1 MSSTSLTVVTDPNQP
16 TDSTSA
22 GSAEN
27 RSRPADAAYM
37 HPDDVLIA
45 DNVRT
50 TFDLADH
57 PEQIASIREFGVG
70 LPIRAERDPDGTVHA
85 IDGQLRVLIAREVG
99 LTEIPVWIVD
109 APTGDDRERRIART
123 LTQINLNDRRVPLT
137 ARDRA
142 AGVAQMLDLG
152 ASVTR
157 VAKGLQTNRAE
168 IKRTAAIGRSAT
180 AQELLGSHQFRLD
193 QLAVIAEYENLGD
206 TDAVERLTRAARY
219 NFTYTRNQIEAERA
233 ETRTLLHAA
242 LPWAAYGFG
251 VLTREPDTSSAE
263 AVYIPDELLA
273 CAEGEPVSESTIL
286 ADPDRWVVYLTV
298 EENGLLVDST
308 SGELVDYDAVDWNT
322 DGDPDATP
330 ADGYRHA
337 GTVEYRDRWIPHYYL
352 PTTQL
357 PGSGLHRATDPAAE
371 VAEHTRLAAEQAVA
385 VREAA
390 TRERRM
396 VLELNRRG
404 KAAKDRRLDLL
415 PKLVAKATAPTG
427 AAAFVARARAHRL
440 DPKPL
445 ALVTE
450 LLGLSGGRDA
460 LLAAIDE
467 ASENRAVTISV
478 AIELAVHETDI
489 DKTLWRHPTAAT
501 GRYLRFLDA
510 VGDAYEFGL
519 VDVEHAAL
527 GDVKPADIDI
537 AA

>member
-1 MSSTSLTVVTDPNQP
+1 MSSTSLTVVTDPDETP
-16 TDSTSA
+16 DSTQA
-22 GSAEN
+22 TAEN

-50 TFDLADH
+50 TYDLADH

-99 LTEIPVWIVD
+99 LAEIPVWIVD

-123 LTQINLNDRRVPLT
+123 LTQINLNDRRLPLT

-168 IKRTAAIGRSAT
+168 VKRSAAIGRSAT
-180 AQELLGSHQFRLD
+180 AQQLLGGHQFGLD

-206 TDAVERLTRAARY
+206 TDAVERLSRATRY
-219 NFTYTRNQIEAERA
+219 NFTYTRNQIDAERA
-233 ETRTLLHAA
+233 ETRDLLHAA
-242 LPWAAYGFG
+242 LPWATYGFG
-251 VLTREPDTSSAE
+251 VLTNEPDTGSAE
-263 AVYIPDELLA
+263 AAYVPDELLA
-273 CAEGEPVSESTIL
+273 SADGEPVSESTIL

-298 EENGLLVDST
+298 EENGLLVDT
-308 SGELVDYDAVDWNT
+308 TTGEIVDYDAVDWNT
-322 DGDPDATP
+322 DSDSEATP

-337 GTVEYRDRWIPHYYL
+337 DTVEYRDRWSPHYYL
-352 PTTQL
+352 PTAQL
-357 PGSGLHRATDPAAE
+357 SGSGLHRLTDPAPE

-385 VREAA
+385 AREAA

-396 VLELNRRG
+396 VRELNRRG
-404 KAAKDRRLDLL
+404 QSAKDRRLDLL
-415 PKLVAKATAPTG
+415 PKLVAKATAPAG
-427 AAAFVARARAHRL
+427 AAAFVARAHAHRL
-440 DPKPL
+440 APKPL

-460 LLAAIDE
+460 LLAAIDD
-467 ASENRAVTISV
+467 ASENRAATISV

-510 VGDAYEFGL
+510 IGDSYEFGL

-527 GDVKPADIDI
+527 GDVEPADIDL
-537 AA
+537 APA